1 MLQVDEFL
9 MLLNI
14 LHHLAS
20 ISNAQVLDLEI
31 VFLGSLW
38 LQDMKIFSPIVRLQK
53 AQDPANKWPRLIF
66 KQPQVTSNV
75 EADKTN
81 PSPNLT
87 HLLFIHLT
95 FLAWFLKL
103 EEQRPL
109 EAGEKLCFEFNW
121 GHLEISRYHFEAG
134 GGFKFWEYSQKC
146 PLPQPIFLNITFSIF
161 PRR

>member
-1 MLQVDEFL
+1 MNFSCSSIYSIISQASAMLKFL
-9 MLLNI
+9 
-14 LHHLAS
+14 
-20 ISNAQVLDLEI
+20 ISK
-31 VFLGSLW
+31 S
-38 LQDMKIFSPIVRLQK
+38 FSSALSDYKTWKFFSFIVRLQK
-53 AQDPANKWPRLIF
+53 AQDPATKWPRLTF

-95 FLAWFLKL
+95 YLACFLRL